1 MALETRTYRV
11 EGLSCVDCAGRIR
24 AAVERLDGVED
35 CEVDV
40 GAGTLTFHVSAP
52 DFDLSPVAKIV
63 DDTGHNLLTSLD
75 APKRAEGSFL
85 GFLLASRQTMMTVV
99 AGGLTLVGLL
109 LLSLGVPE
117 LVWGLLFATAIVVGG
132 IPVARH
138 AYQEIWAAHS
148 LSINSLMVIAV
159 TGAMLIGEWAEAAI
173 VVVLFSLGE
182 ALEGYAAERARGALD
197 SLLDLVP
204 PVALRLNSGG
214 VPAVVPVV
222 ELRLGDRVLIRPGD
236 RVSVDGQVLAGA
248 SAVDQAAIT
257 GESIPVDRIA
267 GDNVFAGTINTY
279 GALTVEV
286 THLAED
292 TTLSRM
298 VELVRDAQSRQA
310 PVQRFVDR
318 FARVYTPT
326 VTVVAAL
333 VAVVPPLLFGQPF
346 WGDQGWLLRAL
357 EMLVIACP
365 CALVIST
372 PISVVS
378 ALTNAASRGVL
389 IKGGRTLELLSGVDV
404 FAFDK
409 TGTLTEGK
417 PVTTDVVDV
426 CTLRGADPHHGLAF
440 AAAIESQSS
449 HPLARA
455 LVAEAQAQ
463 RVPVLTSEDVSIL
476 AGRGVTGRVSG
487 HRVTVGSHSYFDA
500 EVPHSVHICRRARQL
515 AEEGKTV
522 MLVSHDEEVC
532 SVFAVADTPRPE
544 SKAAIEDLRGAGMRT
559 VMLTGDGEEVAR
571 LIADQVGVDEIS
583 AELLPEE
590 KVAAVRALG
599 DDGWTVA
606 MVGDGVNDA
615 PALAQAA
622 VGIAMGGAGSD
633 QAMETA
639 DVVLMGDDLRQLPGI
654 LKLSRRTNATIR
666 ANVAFALA
674 IKALVFVLAMMGSA
688 TLWMAVVAD
697 VGASLIVIL
706 NGMRLR
712 G

>member
-1 MALETRTYRV
+1 MTLETRTYRV

-35 CEVDV
+35 CNVDV
-40 GAGTLTFHVSAP
+40 GTGTLSFHVTAP
-52 DFDLSPVAKIV
+52 DFYISPVEKIV
-63 DDTGHNLLTSLD
+63 DDTGHNLLTSSD
-75 APKRAEGSFL
+75 APRRADGSFL
-85 GFLLASRQTMMTVV
+85 GFLLASRQNMMTVM
-99 AGGLTLVGLL
+99 AGGLTLAGLL
-109 LLSLGVPE
+109 LLWLGAPTP
-117 LVWGLLFATAIVVGG
+117 VWVLLFAAAIVVGG
-132 IPVARH
+132 LPIARY
-138 AYQEIWAAHS
+138 AYQEVWVAHR
-148 LSINSLMVIAV
+148 LGVNTLMVIAV
-159 TGAMLIGEWAEAAI
+159 TGAMLIGEWTEAAI

-197 SLLDLVP
+197 GLLDLAP
-204 PVALRLNSGG
+204 PVALRLNAGG
-214 VPAVVPVV
+214 ATQEVPVA

-257 GESIPVDRIA
+257 GESIPADKVT
-267 GDNVFAGTINTY
+267 GDGVFAGTINTT

-286 THLAED
+286 THLADD
-292 TTLSRM
+292 TTLNRM
-298 VELVRDAQSRQA
+298 VGLIRDAQSRRA

-318 FARVYTPT
+318 FARVYTPA

-346 WGDQGWLLRAL
+346 SGDQGWLLRAL

-372 PISVVS
+372 PVSVVS
-378 ALTNAASRGVL
+378 ALTNAASKGVL
-389 IKGGRTLELLSGVDV
+389 IKGGQTLELLGRVDV

-409 TGTLTEGK
+409 TGTLTEGE
-417 PVTTDVVDV
+417 PVATDVVDV
-426 CTLRGADPHHGLAF
+426 CEQGGTDLHCGLSY

-455 LVAEAQAQ
+455 LVAEARAQ
-463 RVPVLTSEDVSIL
+463 QVPVLTSEDVSIL
-476 AGRGVTGRVSG
+476 AGRGVTGLVNGRQ
-487 HRVTVGSHSYFDA
+487 VTVGSHSYFDA
-500 EVPHSVHICRRARQL
+500 EVPHSAHVCSRARQL
-515 AEEGKTV
+515 AEQGKTV
-522 MLVSHDEEVC
+522 MLVSHDDEVC

-544 SKAAIEDLRGAGMRT
+544 SKAAIEDLRVSGLRT
-559 VMLTGDGEEVAR
+559 VMLTGDGLAVAR
-571 LIADQVGVDEIS
+571 LIADQVGVDEVY

-590 KVAAVRALG
+590 KVAAVRGLG
-599 DDGWTVA
+599 DEGWTVA

-633 QAMETA
+633 QTMETA
-639 DVVLMGDDLRQLPGI
+639 DVVLMGDDLRQLPSI

-666 ANVAFALA
+666 TNVAFALG
-674 IKALVFVLAMMGSA
+674 IKALVFALAIVGSA

-712 G
+712 R

>member
-1 MALETRTYRV
+1 MALVTRTYRV
-11 EGLSCVDCAGRIR
+11 EGLSCIDCAGRIR
-24 AAVERLDGVED
+24 AAVEQLDGVED
-35 CEVDV
+35 CHVDV
-40 GAGTLTFHVSAP
+40 GAGTLSFLVTAP

-63 DDTGHNLLTSLD
+63 DDSGHNLVTSSD
-75 APKRAEGSFL
+75 APRHADGSFL
-85 GFLLASRQTMMTVV
+85 GFLLSSRQTMMTVM
-99 AGGLTLVGLL
+99 AAGLTLTGLL
-109 LLSLGVPE
+109 FASLGAPDPA
-117 LVWGLLFATAIVVGG
+117 WGLLFSAGVVVGG

-138 AYQEIWAAHS
+138 AYQEIWVAHN
-148 LSINSLMVIAV
+148 LGINSLMVIAV

-173 VVVLFSLGE
+173 VVALFSLGE
-182 ALEGYAAERARGALD
+182 ALEGYAAERVRGALD

-204 PVALRLNSGG
+204 PVALRLNAAG
-214 VPAVVPVV
+214 AAEEVPVA

-236 RVSVDGQVLAGA
+236 RVSVDGHVLAGA

-257 GESIPVDRIA
+257 GESVPADKTP
-267 GDNVFAGTINTY
+267 GDEVFAGTINTF

-318 FARVYTPT
+318 FARVYTPA

-333 VAVVPPLLFGQPF
+333 VAVVPALLFGQPF
-346 WGDQGWLLRAL
+346 LGDQGWLVRAL

-372 PISVVS
+372 PVSVVS
-378 ALTNAASRGVL
+378 ALTNAASKGVL
-389 IKGGRTLELLSGVDV
+389 IKGGRTLELLGRVDV

-426 CTLRGADPHHGLAF
+426 CEVLGTHLHHGLTY
-440 AAAIESQSS
+440 AAAIESQST

-463 RVPVLTSEDVSIL
+463 QVPALMSEDVSIL
-476 AGRGVTGRVSG
+476 AGRGMTGRVNG
-487 HRVTVGSHSYFDA
+487 HQVTVGSHSYFDA
-500 EVPHSVHICRRARQL
+500 EVPHSANVCNCARQL
-515 AEEGKTV
+515 SEQGKTV
-522 MLVSHDEEVC
+522 MLVSHDDEVC

-544 SKAAIEDLRGAGMRT
+544 SKVALEDLRGSGLRT
-559 VMLTGDGEEVAR
+559 VMLTGDGLAVAR
-571 LIADQVGVDEIS
+571 LIADQVGVDEIH

-599 DDGWTVA
+599 DEGWTVA

-639 DVVLMGDDLRQLPGI
+639 DVVLMGDDLRQLPST
-654 LKLSRRTNATIR
+654 LKLSRRTNTTIR

-674 IKALVFVLAMMGSA
+674 IKALVFALAMMGSA

>member
-11 EGLSCVDCAGRIR
+11 EGLSCVDCADRIR
-24 AAVERLDGVED
+24 AAVEQLDGVED
-35 CEVDV
+35 CDVEV
-40 GAGTLTFHVSAP
+40 GAGSLSFRVTAP
-52 DFDLSPVAKIV
+52 DFDVSPVAKIV
-63 DDTGHNLLTSLD
+63 DHTGHNLLTSPD
-75 APKRAEGSFL
+75 APKRADGSFL
-85 GFLLASRQTMMTVV
+85 GFLLASRQTMMMVL
-99 AGGLTLVGLL
+99 AGGLTLAGLSL
-109 LLSLGVPE
+109 LALGVPE
-117 LVWGLLFATAIVVGG
+117 LVWVLLFAAAIVVGG
-132 IPVARH
+132 IGVGRH
-138 AYQEIWAAHS
+138 AYQEVWAAHS
-148 LSINSLMVIAV
+148 LGMNSLMVIAV

-197 SLLDLVP
+197 SLLDLAP
-204 PVALRLNSGG
+204 PVALRLNANGATE
-214 VPAVVPVV
+214 AVRVV

-236 RVSVDGQVLAGA
+236 RVSVDGLVLAGA

-257 GESIPVDRIA
+257 GESVPADKTP
-267 GDNVFAGTINTY
+267 GDNVFAGTINTF

-292 TTLSRM
+292 TTLNRM
-298 VELVRDAQSRQA
+298 VGLVRDAQSRQA

-318 FARVYTPT
+318 FARVYTPA

-333 VAVVPPLLFGQPF
+333 AAVVPPLIFGQPF
-346 WGDQGWLLRAL
+346 WGDEGWLLRAL

-372 PISVVS
+372 PVSVVS
-378 ALTNAASRGVL
+378 ALTNAASNGVL
-389 IKGGRTLELLSGVDV
+389 IKGGRTLELLGRVDV

-426 CTLRGADPHHGLAF
+426 CELRGTDLHCGLAY

-463 RVPVLTSEDVSIL
+463 QVPVLTSEGVSIL
-476 AGRGVTGRVSG
+476 AGRGLTGRVNG
-487 HRVTVGSHSYFDA
+487 QQITVGSHSYFDA
-500 EVPHSVHICRRARQL
+500 EVPHAVHVCSRAQQL
-515 AEEGKTV
+515 AEQGKTV
-522 MLVSHDEEVC
+522 MLVSHDDEVC
-532 SVFAVADTPRPE
+532 SIFAVADTPRPE
-544 SKAAIEDLRGAGMRT
+544 STAAIEALRVAGMRT
-559 VMLTGDGEEVAR
+559 VILTGDGQDVAR
-571 LIADQVGVDEIS
+571 LIADQVGVDEIY

-590 KVAAVRALG
+590 KVAAVSALS
-599 DDGWTVA
+599 DEGWTVA

-639 DVVLMGDDLRQLPGI
+639 DVVLMGDDLRQLPSI

-674 IKALVFVLAMMGSA
+674 IKALVFALAMMGSA

-712 G
+712 R